1 MRFNGNVFRNGKY
14 WAIEVPML
22 GITTQGLT
30 KRDAFEMIADAI
42 ETLVNKVGFTIDV
55 FPGKGSH
62 FEIGSSDQAALC
74 AFLLRQQRRKQGL
87 TLDEVTK
94 RLGVTSHTAYARYE
108 QGKAVPS
115 IQKFYELLAAVSNGT
130 DFILS
135 ECQQN

>member
-42 ETLVNKVGFTIDV
+42 ESLVNKDGFAIDV

-62 FEIGSSDQAALC
+62 IEIGSSDQASLC
-74 AFLLRQQRRKQGL
+74 AFLLRQQRRKQ
-87 TLDEVTK
+87 
-94 RLGVTSHTAYARYE
+94 
-108 QGKAVPS
+108 
-115 IQKFYELLAAVSNGT
+115 
-130 DFILS
+130 
-135 ECQQN
+135 